1 MDLAEIRKKARSG
14 KENNVKADS
23 PFFPSVQ
30 GMPRARG
37 TTEPLPPTSA
47 GQIIDGQKDEDSL
60 ESLFTCRSGIDM
72 ATEESYQQT
81 LRGQEQNSVE
91 ELRQWLAFTLGNEE
105 YALDIGSICEIIK
118 PKEVTDIPR
127 VPDFILGII
136 SLRGVIVPVFDL
148 KKRFKLGAVELSAAS
163 RVVVCQQDD
172 RSAGLL
178 VDSITQVVHVPA
190 EKIEPPPA
198 VLSGLD
204 RDLIEGVGRYQG
216 RIIILLH
223 LPSVLNAEL
232 I

>member
-14 KENNVKADS
+14 KENNAKADS
-23 PFFPSVQ
+23 LFFPSAQ
-30 GMPRARG
+30 GMSRGRG
-37 TTEPLPPTSA
+37 TTEPLPPISA
-47 GQIIDGQKDEDSL
+47 GQIIDEQKDEDPL
-60 ESLFTCRSGIDM
+60 ESLFTGRSGIDL
-72 ATEESYQQT
+72 ATEESYQQA
-81 LRGQEQNSVE
+81 LKGQEQNSVE
-91 ELRQWLAFTLGNEE
+91 GLRQWLAFTLGNEE
-105 YALDIGSICEIIK
+105 YALDIGSIREIIK

-148 KKRFKLGAVELSAAS
+148 KKRFKLGIVELSAAS
-163 RVVVCQQDD
+163 RIIVCQQDD

-178 VDSITQVVHVPA
+178 VDSITQVVRVPA
-190 EKIEPPPA
+190 EKIEPPPS

-204 RDLIEGVGRYQG
+204 RDMVEGVGRYQG
-216 RIIILLH
+216 RMIILLH